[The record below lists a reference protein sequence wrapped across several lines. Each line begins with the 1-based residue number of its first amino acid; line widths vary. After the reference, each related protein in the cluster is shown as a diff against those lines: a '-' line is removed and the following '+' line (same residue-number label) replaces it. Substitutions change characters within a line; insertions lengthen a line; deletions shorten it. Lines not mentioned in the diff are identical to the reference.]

1 MGEDISSKRE
11 RTQRPHYINHYCGN
25 RDKENNNMKKNNRL
39 PWIIIIAAVI
49 FSNLAHSQVSS
60 ELRIDPMLLVS
71 LKECRNIANTLG
83 NGLFPGWDFQKTPV
97 LFYRPNVQELLIN
110 YPHKP
115 KGFSLYTGF
124 NPLGHDTI
132 YVRNDTTLFS
142 YDDQNTSTEV
152 DSIRVLVVADPFS
165 TLRNQLHDIL
175 GRPKEFVSAWLKSW
189 QFIPDPYFK
198 LEVILHEAFHVY
210 QNKVAPD
217 KGANEAVVAQY
228 PLLDPQNNALY
239 VLEGNILRD
248 ALLAQQSATRLDKIK
263 EFVAVRSYRQSRLDS
278 SFVEYENLNEYVE
291 GLAKYVEYKFM
302 KSGEAIEPTKDMFFH
317 QGFNGYRGILSKQFR
332 VAMDNMV
339 NIVAVNDDRF
349 GNKFGSG
356 PLRFKLYDLGACQAL
371 LLDYT
376 MLRWKETIF
385 QPTIYLTELLKQSV
399 ALKSDELKRYLDQA
413 KLEYRYDEVYR
424 SKVEFEKEGKQKIED
439 KVASI
444 LKTEKTLV
452 KISYG
457 GVAKR
462 ARVARYTPFGV
473 TQVSQQSA
481 IYDMVP
487 VLIIFKKGVML
498 DFRQSIPVLVD
509 QEKQQI
515 IFAIDTPPS
524 KLVADSQSRL
534 EIAEFSLTTPMDIQY
549 QANTVNIQLK

>member
-1 MGEDISSKRE
+1 MK
-11 RTQRPHYINHYCGN
+11 N
-25 RDKENNNMKKNNRL
+25 RFLILILVFVYLVATHAQNS
-39 PWIIIIAAVI
+39 A
-49 FSNLAHSQVSS
+49 
-60 ELRIDPMLLVS
+60 ELRIDPLLLAS
-71 LKECRNIANTLG
+71 LKECRNITNNLG

-124 NPLGHDTI
+124 NPLGDDTI
-132 YVRNDTTLFS
+132 YVRNDTTLIS
-142 YDDQNTSTEV
+142 YDDQNTSTDV
-152 DSIRVLVVADPFS
+152 DSIPVLVVADPFS
-165 TLRNQLHDIL
+165 TLRNQLQDIL
-175 GRPKEFVSAWLKSW
+175 GRPKEFASSWLKSW

-198 LEVILHEAFHVY
+198 LQVILHEAFHVY
-210 QNKVAPD
+210 QNKMAHD
-217 KGANEAVVAQY
+217 KEANEAVVAQY
-228 PLLDPQNNALY
+228 PLLDPENNALY
-239 VLEGNILRD
+239 VMEGNILKD
-248 ALLAQQSATRLDKIK
+248 ALFAQESNARFEKIK
-263 EFVAVRSYRQSRLDS
+263 EFVAVRSYRQSLLDS
-278 SFVEYENLNEYVE
+278 SCVAYENLNEYSE

-302 KSGEAIEPTKDMFFH
+302 KIGEAVEPTKGMYFH
-317 QGFNGYRGILSKQFR
+317 QGFNGYRGILSKRYR

-376 MLRWKETIF
+376 MPDWKEKIF
-385 QPTIYLTELLKQSV
+385 QSTVYLTDLLKQSV
-399 ALKSDELKRYLDQA
+399 ALKVDELKRYLDLA
-413 KLEYRYDEVYR
+413 KSEYKYDEAYR
-424 SKVEFEKEGKQKIED
+424 SKVEFEKEGKQKINE

-457 GVAKR
+457 GVTGK

-473 TQVSQQSA
+473 TQVSKQSV
-481 IYDMVP
+481 IYELVP
-487 VLIIFKKGVML
+487 ALVIFKKGVML
-498 DFRQSIPVLVD
+498 DFRQAIPVLID
-509 QEKQQI
+509 QEKKQI

-524 KLVADSQSRL
+524 KLITDSQNKL
-534 EIAEFSLTTPMDIQY
+534 DIAEFSLTAPMDIQHE
-549 QANTVNIQLK
+549 ANTVHVQLK

>member
-1 MGEDISSKRE
+1 MK
-11 RTQRPHYINHYCGN
+11 N
-25 RDKENNNMKKNNRL
+25 RFLTLILVLVYVVDTHAQNS
-39 PWIIIIAAVI
+39 A
-49 FSNLAHSQVSS
+49 
-60 ELRIDPMLLVS
+60 ELRIDPLLLVS
-71 LKECRNIANTLG
+71 LKECRNITNNLG

-124 NPLGHDTI
+124 SPLGNDTI
-132 YVRNDTTLFS
+132 YVRNDTTLVP

-165 TLRNQLHDIL
+165 TLRNQLQDIL
-175 GRPKEFVSAWLKSW
+175 GRPKEFASSWLKSW

-198 LEVILHEAFHVY
+198 LQVILHEAFHVF
-210 QNKVAPD
+210 QNKMAPD
-217 KGANEAVVAQY
+217 KEANEAVVAQY
-228 PLLDPQNNALY
+228 PLLDPDNNALY
-239 VLEGNILRD
+239 VMEGNILMD
-248 ALLAQQSATRLDKIK
+248 ALLAQESKARLEKIR

-278 SFVEYENLNEYVE
+278 SFVDYENLNEYSE

-302 KSGEAIEPTKDMFFH
+302 KIGEAIEPIKEMYFH

-376 MLRWKETIF
+376 MPRWKEKIF
-385 QPTIYLTELLKQSV
+385 QPTTYLTDLLKQSV
-399 ALKSDELKRYLDQA
+399 ALKADELKRYFDQA
-413 KLEYRYDEVYR
+413 KVEYKYDENYR
-424 SKVEFEKEGKQKIED
+424 SKVEFEKEGKRKIEE

-457 GVAKR
+457 GITKKAG
-462 ARVARYTPFGV
+462 VARYTPFGV
-473 TQVSQQSA
+473 TQVDKQSA
-481 IYDMVP
+481 IYEMVP
-487 VLIIFKKGVML
+487 ALIILKKGVML
-498 DFRQSIPVLVD
+498 DFRQAIPVLVD

-515 IFAIDTPPS
+515 IFSIDTPPS
-524 KLVADSQSRL
+524 KVIADSQNKL
-534 EIAEFSLTTPMDIQY
+534 DIAEFSLTTPMDIQHE
-549 QANTVNIQLK
+549 ANTVHIQLK

>member
-1 MGEDISSKRE
+1 MKD
-11 RTQRPHYINHYCGN
+11 TTNYCINH
-25 RDKENNNMKKNNRL
+25 DEENNTMKKNNL
-39 PWIIIIAAVI
+39 IVWIISIAAWI
-49 FSNLAHSQVSS
+49 FSNFAYSQVSS

-71 LKECRNIANTLG
+71 LKECRNITNNLG
-83 NGLFPGWDFQKTPV
+83 DGLFPGWDFQKTPV

-124 NPLGHDTI
+124 NPLGDDAI
-132 YVRNDTTLFS
+132 YVRNDTTLIS

-152 DSIRVLVVADPFS
+152 DSIPVLVVADPFS
-165 TLRNQLHDIL
+165 TMRNQLLDIL
-175 GRPKEFVSAWLKSW
+175 GRPKEIANTWLKNW
-189 QFIPDPYFK
+189 QFIPNPYFK

-210 QNKVAPD
+210 QNKQAPD
-217 KGANEAVVAQY
+217 KGANEMVVAQY
-228 PLLDPQNNALY
+228 PLLDPENNALY
-239 VLEGNILRD
+239 VMEGNILKD
-248 ALLAQQSATRLDKIK
+248 ALLAQESKARLEKIK

-278 SFVEYENLNEYVE
+278 SFVEYENLNEYLE

-302 KSGEAIEPTKDMFFH
+302 KMGEAIEPIKEMSFN
-317 QGFNGYRGILSKQFR
+317 QGFNGYRGMLAKQFR
-332 VAMDNMV
+332 NAMDNMV

-376 MLRWKETIF
+376 MPRWEEKIF
-385 QPTIYLTELLKQSV
+385 QPTTYLTDLLKQSV
-399 ALKSDELKRYLDQA
+399 ALKADDLKRYLNLA
-413 KLEYRYDEVYR
+413 KLEYKYDDAYR
-424 SKVEFEKEGKQKIED
+424 SKVEFEKEGKQKIEE

-444 LKTEKTLV
+444 FKTEKTLV

-457 GVAKR
+457 GVTQK
-462 ARVARYTPFGV
+462 ARVARFTPFGV
-473 TQVSQQSA
+473 TQVGKQSA
-481 IYDMVP
+481 IYEMVP
-487 VLIIFKKGVML
+487 ALVIFKKGVML
-498 DFRQSIPVLVD
+498 DFRQAIPILVD

-524 KLVADSQSRL
+524 KLIADSQNRL
-534 EIAEFSLTTPMDIQY
+534 DIAEFSLTAPMDIQREV
-549 QANTVNIQLK
+549 NTVHIHLK